1 MLIKQDFT
9 WDRSQFLGGSDI
21 GAILGFSKYRTPLQ
35 VWMEKTGKSISSV
48 NNLATRF
55 GRFNE
60 AFVASEYA
68 KATGHIL
75 REYPES
81 ITHPD
86 HPYFCA
92 HIDRLIVDANQN
104 INKDGNSSAAILKNA
119 SGILECKTANP
130 FTKAEWGEA
139 GTDQVPLP
147 YLCQC
152 LWYLFIT
159 KLPKADLAVL
169 FGNSDF
175 AIYSINRDL
184 ELETLIVQKAEYFW
198 SQYVLKDLPPPTQTE
213 DDCLSLFKN
222 VTPKQTKEAND
233 EVAQDIRKLIELS
246 AQIKESEIQ
255 VSTLKQVVMN
265 YLQEADTL
273 TFEDQ
278 ILATWKMANP
288 AKRFDTK
295 GFAAIHPKLY
305 EQFLITG
312 QGTRRFVLKGGDTH
326 A

>member
-1 MLIKQDFT
+1 M
-9 WDRSQFLGGSDI
+9 
-21 GAILGFSKYRTPLQ
+21 
-35 VWMEKTGKSISSV
+35 
-48 NNLATRF
+48 
-55 GRFNE
+55 
-60 AFVASEYA
+60 
-68 KATGHIL
+68 
-75 REYPES
+75 
-81 ITHPD
+81 
-86 HPYFCA
+86 
-92 HIDRLIVDANQN
+92 
-104 INKDGNSSAAILKNA
+104 
-119 SGILECKTANP
+119 ECKTANP
-130 FTKAEWGEA
+130 FAKAEWGEP

-152 LWYLFIT
+152 LWYLLIT

-184 ELETLIVQKAEYFW
+184 ELEKLIAQKAEYFW

-222 VTPKQTKEAND
+222 ATPKQTKEANT
-233 EVAQDIRKLIELS
+233 EIAQEIQKLIELNT
-246 AQIKESEIQ
+246 QIKASEQ
-255 VSTLKQVVMN
+255 QASELKQVVMN

-273 TFEDQ
+273 TFQDQ
-278 ILATWKMANP
+278 ILANWKTTNP
-288 AKRFDTK
+288 AKRFDAR

-312 QGTRRFVLKGGDTH
+312 QSTRRFVLKGGDSH